1 MGHSPVGALRV
12 YGRQGVRTGSAVGH
26 GCSLHDRPHLK
37 VREPQLKQCLLCGEG
52 QAETEATVDTNQLR
66 LEGL

>member
-1 MGHSPVGALRV
+1 MGRSAVGVLRV
-12 YGRQGVRTGSAVGH
+12 YGQQVVRTGSAAGH

-52 QAETEATVDTNQLR
+52 QAETEATVDQLR